1 MQLIVNGENRDVTA
15 ESVTELL
22 AELGLAGQP
31 VAVEL
36 NQELV
41 PRKAHATTRLSDGDR
56 LELVTLVGGG

>member
-1 MQLIVNGENRDVTA
+1 MQLIVNGEKRDVTA

-22 AELGLAGQP
+22 AELGLVGQP